1 MQHGNILLFPTEIL
15 TFKFNVDEIR
25 PLINEVVG
33 KKDQIKKINSIYNK
47 NGGQD
52 DYYSDFSDPVKLFEY
67 EKLMLSVSN
76 YFHGNN
82 IPFFM
87 KNYWTAIY
95 HLSGLHDKHVHTN
108 FVKGEDANYSSVL
121 YLTNMG
127 ETLFHNPNPTCIYDN
142 EFVKSEVGKLIFF
155 PSNLL
160 HSAEN
165 FIKGERMIISSNVI
179 LRR

>member
-25 PLINEVVG
+25 PLINEVTS
-33 KKDQIKKINSIYNK
+33 KKNEIKKINSIYSN
-47 NGGQD
+47 NGGSG
-52 DYYSDFSDPVKLFEY
+52 DYYTDFSDPIKLFEY
-67 EKLMLSVSN
+67 EKLMLSIAN
-76 YFHGNN
+76 YFHSNN
-82 IPFFM
+82 TPFFM
-87 KNYWTAIY
+87 KNYWTAVY
-95 HLSGLHDKHVHTN
+95 NLKGLHDKHVHTN

-127 ETLFHNPNPTCIYDN
+127 ETLFHNPNPTCIQN
-142 EFVKSEVGKLIFF
+142 QTTIASEVGKLIFF

-165 FIKGERMIISSNVI
+165 PVEGERIIISSNVI
-179 LRR
+179 IKR